1 MKRALRSLAVV
12 GYLAFTALGGEG
24 VGAFQT
30 AAPDPLQPLT
40 FLLGPWEGTSD
51 GQPGTGRLQRE
62 YSHVLN
68 ARFIQAH
75 NQSVYQPQEKN
86 PKGEVHERFGPVQ
99 LRRHSKAP
107 CLPSVPQGRF
117 RQPVRPRPRTDR
129 EDGVHHRSDRKHP
142 RRLARARNVR
152 PPWSGR
158 IRRDLRARRAREGV
172 RGVLRTPISNELGDL
187 KRSRERRR

>member
-62 YSHVLN
+62 TSHVLN

-86 PKGEVHERFGPVQ
+86 PKGEVHEDLGLFSFDATRKRLV
-99 LRRHSKAP
+99 
-107 CLPSVPQGRF
+107 F
-117 RQPVRPRPRTDR
+117 RQFHKEGFVNQY
-129 EDGVHHRSDRKHP
+129 VHDPAQTEKMVFTTEAIENIP
-142 RRLARARNVR
+142 AG
-152 PPWSGR
+152 W
-158 IRRDLRARRAREGV
+158 RARETYV
-172 RGVLRTPISNELGDL
+172 RHGADEFEEIFELAEPGKEFEVYSHAHF
-187 KRSRERRR
+187 KRAR